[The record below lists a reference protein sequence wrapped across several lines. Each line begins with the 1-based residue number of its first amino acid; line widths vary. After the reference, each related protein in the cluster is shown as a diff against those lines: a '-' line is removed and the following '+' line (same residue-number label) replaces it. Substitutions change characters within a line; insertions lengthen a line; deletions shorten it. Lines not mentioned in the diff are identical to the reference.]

1 MPQGSLT
8 ISKALSNVSLAY
20 KPAEFIFNKIL
31 PDVYVEK
38 ESGQFWVYNKNWRLE
53 ETVKTNRA
61 EAKMA
66 TWDAS
71 TGTYYVTKH
80 ALKDVVT
87 DEDRDN
93 ADAPF
98 NLDVDTVEF
107 LTEKILLRQ
116 EKEVADMLFTTTSFS
131 NNATG
136 NSTTSWRYNTTTSIS
151 PLQTGISVTSVI
163 LAQSG
168 KIANTVITSRNVFD
182 ALKENQ
188 NVYNRLAYTKDQIL
202 TEQILASMFDVQN
215 FYVGS
220 AQYETQKEGETSTQT
235 ALWSDDVLF
244 AYFDGQ
250 PGLKKLTTANMF
262 RTKRYGSP
270 YIVKKWREE
279 GIEGDMIE
287 VQTKCKPKV
296 VASLCAFFYK
306 SIIL

>member
-8 ISKALSNVSLAY
+8 ISKALSNVSLQY
-20 KPAEFIFNKIL
+20 TPAEFIFEKLL
-31 PDVYVEK
+31 PNVFVKQD
-38 ESGQFWVYNKNWRLE
+38 SGQFWIYNKNWRLE

-71 TGTYYVTKH
+71 TSSYAVIKH
-80 ALKDVVT
+80 AIKDVIT

-107 LTEKILLRQ
+107 LSGIIKMRQ

-136 NSTTSWRYNTTTSIS
+136 TSTTSWRYNTTTSIS
-151 PLQTGISVTSVI
+151 PLQTGISVCSVV

-168 KIANTVITSRNVFD
+168 KRPNTVVTSQNVLD

-202 TEQILASMFDVQN
+202 TSDILASMFDVSN
-215 FYVGS
+215 FYVGA
-220 AQYETQKEGETSTQT
+220 AQYETQKEGMTSTQT
-235 ALWSDDVLF
+235 ALWADDVLF
-244 AYFDGQ
+244 AYFEGT
-250 PGLKKLTTANMF
+250 PGIKKLTTANMF
-262 RTKRYGSP
+262 RTQRYGTP
-270 YIVKKWREE
+270 YVVKKWREE

-296 VASLCAFFYK
+296 VASLCAFLYK

>member
-8 ISKALSNVSLAY
+8 ISKALSNVSVKYNIPEL
-20 KPAEFIFNKIL
+20 IFNKLL
-31 PDVYVEK
+31 PDVFVQQ
-38 ESGQFWVYNKNWRLE
+38 ESGQFWVYNKNWRME
-53 ETVKTNRA
+53 ETIKPNRA

-71 TGTYYVTKH
+71 TSTYFVTKH
-80 ALKDVVT
+80 ALKDVIT

-107 LTEKILLRQ
+107 LTEKIMLRQ

-136 NSTTSWRYNTTTSIS
+136 TSTTSWRYNTTTSIS
-151 PLQTGISVTSVI
+151 PLQTGVSVTAVVI
-163 LAQSG
+163 AQSG
-168 KIANTVITSRNVFD
+168 KKPNTVVTSFNVFA

-188 NVYNRLAYTKDQIL
+188 NVYGRLAYTKDQVL
-202 TEQILASMFDVQN
+202 TEQILASMFDVSN
-215 FYVGS
+215 FYVGIS
-220 AQYETQKEGETSTQT
+220 QYEGMKEGETATQT

-244 AYFDGQ
+244 AYFEGQ

-262 RTKRYGSP
+262 RTKRYGTP
-270 YIVKKWREE
+270 YVVKKWREE